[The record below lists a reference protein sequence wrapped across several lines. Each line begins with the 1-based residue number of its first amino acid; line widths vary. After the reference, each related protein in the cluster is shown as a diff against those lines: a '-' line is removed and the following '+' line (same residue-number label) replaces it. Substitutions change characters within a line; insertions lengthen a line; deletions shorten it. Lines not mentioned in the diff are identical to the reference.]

1 MGTGQISEG
10 RKAYDL
16 GKKRDRSNLAAGSNQ
31 LEPLS
36 KVDYDYED
44 ENDDDLGKKRG
55 RFREE
60 KGTGQTGGRSALLAD
75 KALRDA
81 FGNQMPAR
89 VASFRTVFQLRPVER
104 VTSLLSITALVNRD
118 LPIPFG

>member
-55 RFREE
+55 
-60 KGTGQTGGRSALLAD
+60 
-75 KALRDA
+75 
-81 FGNQMPAR
+81 
-89 VASFRTVFQLRPVER
+89 
-104 VTSLLSITALVNRD
+104 
-118 LPIPFG
+118 